1 MKKSIKI
8 IEKALGDLS
17 IKIQRTYTGLDVS
30 MSETRVVQAE
40 SDFNA
45 VTENRISIDNGKTWT
60 PYKTDADY
68 YKRDGEKEILKVVG
82 AVVPNKVTGQVVR
95 TVMER
100 IFLYDHKKV
109 YEYYWTTGNL
119 DWRDH
124 TYIEFSDDNGITF
137 PKRFLLAYEDNK
149 GSDFNLGYHGTNIE
163 VDADGSVYTCIS
175 TPLNGICRAYNL
187 KVVDYAKSPVVT
199 NGVIVFTIKY
209 KNGSYTVDK
218 SQPVII
224 KDSRSSR
231 GLMEP
236 NIVSLKSGEFMLE
249 CRGTNAVSDGW
260 ETNMKPVTSSHR
272 WVSFSSDGAEFS
284 DIKPLTFENNELFYS
299 PSSISRWVRHSLSE
313 KLYWVGNITP
323 ENPIGN
329 RPRYPLVIVQ
339 FDEEQKCFLK
349 DSVMV
354 LDDRLPGEGELIQ
367 HSNFTFY
374 EDRQTHAMHIE
385 YSRLGQNPDY
395 TWQGDAVRITLEEE

>member
-17 IKIQRTYTGLDVS
+17 IKTQRTYTGLELS
-30 MSETRVVQAE
+30 MSETRIVQAE

-45 VTENRISIDNGKTWT
+45 VTEKRISKDNGITWT

-68 YKRDGEKEILKVVG
+68 FERDGEKEILKVVS
-82 AVVPNKVTGQVVR
+82 AVVSNKITGQVIR

-100 IFLYDHKKV
+100 VFSYDHKKV
-109 YEYYWTTGNL
+109 YEHYWTTGNL
-119 DWRDH
+119 DWKDH

-137 PKRFLLAYEDNK
+137 LERYLLAYEDNIGPK
-149 GSDFNLGYHGTNIE
+149 YNLGYHGTNIE
-163 VDADGSVYTCIS
+163 VGVDGSVYTCIS
-175 TPLNGICRAYNL
+175 APLERICRAYNL
-187 KVVDYAKSPVVT
+187 NAVDYAMSPMVT
-199 NGVIVFTIKY
+199 KGIIVFSIKY
-209 KNGSYTVDK
+209 STGAYTAGK
-218 SQPVII
+218 SQPII
-224 KDSRSSR
+224 IDDSRSSR

-236 NIVSLKSGEFMLE
+236 NIVSLKSGELMLE
-249 CRGTNAVSDGW
+249 CRGSNVMSDGW
-260 ETNMKPVTSSHR
+260 KTRMKPGAPSHR
-272 WVSFSSDGAEFS
+272 WVSFSNDGVEFT

-299 PSSISRWVRHSLSE
+299 PSSISRWVRHSISK
-313 KLYWVGNITP
+313 KLYWAGNITP
-323 ENPIGN
+323 ENPSGN

-339 FDEEQKCFLK
+339 FNEEQKCFIK
-349 DSVMV
+349 DSIMV

-395 TWQGDAVRITLEEE
+395 RWQGDAVRITLEEE